1 MEATVLT
8 LDLQLGLRVYGSCM
22 DGYSISQVAER
33 TGFAPSALR
42 YYERSGL
49 LTPNRTAGGYRS
61 YDEHHIELLQFVA
74 RAKAFG
80 LSLDEITEVLVLL
93 AEERCE
99 PVQSRLK
106 GLVDDKIADTQG
118 RIAELVAFAAEL
130 RHVAASLSLDTPDGP
145 CDDTCG
151 CTTDSSSRLP
161 AEGVRLTTKPT
172 HPSDD
177 PIACTLS
184 PADVPQRLADWQ
196 TVVGASE
203 ACEPTDGGIRL
214 RLPPDTDVAAV
225 AALAAAEQTCCRF
238 FTFRL
243 TIGATTTLDITGP
256 ADALPVI
263 EALVGAPR

>member
-1 MEATVLT
+1 
-8 LDLQLGLRVYGSCM
+8 M

-49 LTPNRTAGGYRS
+49 LRPNRTAGGYRS
-61 YDEHHIELLQFVA
+61 YDDHQIELLRFVS

-80 LSLDEITEVLVLL
+80 LSLDEITEVLDLL
-93 AEERCE
+93 GEERCE
-99 PVQSRLK
+99 PVQSRLRS
-106 GLVDDKIADTQG
+106 LVSDKIADSQD
-118 RIAELVAFAAEL
+118 RIAELVAFTAEL
-130 RHVAASLSLDTPDGP
+130 QHVAASLSLHTADGP

-151 CTTDSSSRLP
+151 CTTDLTAGP
-161 AEGVRLTTKPT
+161 AAEGAQLTAKPP
-172 HPSDD
+172 HPSDA
-177 PIACTLS
+177 PITCTLS

-196 TVVGASE
+196 AVVGASE
-203 ACEPTDGGIRL
+203 AQEPADGGIRL
-214 RLPPDTDVAAV
+214 RLPSNIDVAAV

-256 ADALPVI
+256 PDALPLI
-263 EALVGAPR
+263 ETLVGAPR

>member
-1 MEATVLT
+1 MA
-8 LDLQLGLRVYGSCM
+8 
-22 DGYSISQVAER
+22 GYSISQVAER

-49 LTPNRTAGGYRS
+49 LRPNRTAGGYRS
-61 YDEHHIELLQFVA
+61 YDDHHIELLEFVG

-80 LSLDEITEVLVLL
+80 LSLDEITEVLDLL

-99 PVQSRLK
+99 PVQTRLR
-106 GLVDDKIADTQG
+106 GLVDDKIADTRG
-118 RIAELVAFAAEL
+118 RIAELVAFTAEL
-130 RHVAASLSLDTPDGP
+130 QHVAASLSLHTPDGP

-151 CTTDSSSRLP
+151 CTTDTSVRSAP
-161 AEGVRLTTKPT
+161 EGVQLTRKPT
-172 HPSDD
+172 DPSDP

-184 PADVPQRLADWQ
+184 PADIPQRLADWQ
-196 TVVGASE
+196 EVVRTSE
-203 ACEPTDGGIRL
+203 ARESTDGGIRL

-225 AALAAAEQTCCRF
+225 AALAAAEQSCCRF
-238 FTFRL
+238 FTFKL

-256 ADALPVI
+256 SDALPAI